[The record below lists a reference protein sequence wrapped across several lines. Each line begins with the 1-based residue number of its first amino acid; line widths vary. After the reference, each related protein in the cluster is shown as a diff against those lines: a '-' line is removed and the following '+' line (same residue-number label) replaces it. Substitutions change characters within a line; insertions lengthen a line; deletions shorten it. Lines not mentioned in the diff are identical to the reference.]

1 MSVVPAAHEW
11 GEGRRDPAPP
21 PCTTPPGTE
30 VRRGPLLAARY
41 GCMLGLALLRAAGRI
56 LVPRTTSDPP
66 VAATVGGG
74 MDESR
79 ALQRAGWAG
88 AASVVLLVVGVAL
101 CALAGVDD
109 PGVSDAAILER
120 LDDGA
125 KQTAA
130 GIGLPVLG
138 AGIALLLW
146 FAVGLRRVLDR
157 LSGGD
162 PLAHAT
168 VPAAALL
175 GGLMITGVSLDVS
188 SAITALSDE
197 FTPDPDTAR
206 VLGTA
211 GAVVAL
217 TGLTG
222 GAALVAVTT
231 RIAQQARALP
241 TWAVWVSYAVAVL
254 CLSGFWSGG
263 MASVAFALWLIGA
276 VIGVLR
282 AARRTPPAPAVPA
295 QGAPAPEAARAPPT
309 ATSG

>member
-1 MSVVPAAHEW
+1 
-11 GEGRRDPAPP
+11 
-21 PCTTPPGTE
+21 
-30 VRRGPLLAARY
+30 
-41 GCMLGLALLRAAGRI
+41 
-56 LVPRTTSDPP
+56 
-66 VAATVGGG
+66 

-88 AASVVLLVVGVAL
+88 AASVVLLVVAVAL
-101 CALAGVDD
+101 SSLVGVDA
-109 PGVSDAAILER
+109 PGVSDAAILDR
-120 LDDGA
+120 IDDGA
-125 KQTAA
+125 RQTAA

-146 FAVGLRRVLDR
+146 FASGLRRVLDR

-168 VPAAALL
+168 VPAAALF

-188 SAITALSDE
+188 SAVTALSDA

-211 GAVVAL
+211 GAIVAL
-217 TGLTG
+217 TGLIG
-222 GAALVAVTT
+222 GAVLVAVTT

-241 TWAVWVSYAVAVL
+241 KWAVWVSYAVAVL
-254 CLSGFWSGG
+254 CLSGFWSAGI
-263 MASVAFALWLIGA
+263 ASATFALWLIGA

-282 AARRTPPAPAVPA
+282 AARRTPPAPAV
-295 QGAPAPEAARAPPT
+295 T
-309 ATSG
+309 A

>member
-1 MSVVPAAHEW
+1 
-11 GEGRRDPAPP
+11 
-21 PCTTPPGTE
+21 
-30 VRRGPLLAARY
+30 
-41 GCMLGLALLRAAGRI
+41 
-56 LVPRTTSDPP
+56 
-66 VAATVGGG
+66 

-88 AASVVLLVVGVAL
+88 AASVVLLAVGVAL
-101 CALAGVDD
+101 CAPVGVDD
-109 PGVSDAAILER
+109 PGMSDAAILER
-120 LDDGA
+120 LNDDA
-125 KQTAA
+125 RQAAA

-162 PLAHAT
+162 PLAHAI

-188 SAITALSDE
+188 SAVRGMVGRVH
-197 FTPDPDTAR
+197 PRPDTAR

-211 GAVVAL
+211 GLIVAL

-222 GAALVAVTT
+222 GGVLVAVTT
-231 RIAQQARALP
+231 RTAQQARALP
-241 TWAVWVSYAVAVL
+241 TWAVWASYAVAVL
-254 CLSGFWSGG
+254 CLTGFWSGG

-295 QGAPAPEAARAPPT
+295 QGTPAPEAARTPPT

>member
-1 MSVVPAAHEW
+1 
-11 GEGRRDPAPP
+11 
-21 PCTTPPGTE
+21 
-30 VRRGPLLAARY
+30 
-41 GCMLGLALLRAAGRI
+41 
-56 LVPRTTSDPP
+56 
-66 VAATVGGG
+66 

-79 ALQRAGWAG
+79 ALQHAGWAG

-101 CALAGVDD
+101 CATAGVEE
-109 PGVSDAAILER
+109 PGVSDAAILNR

-125 KQTAA
+125 RQTAA

-138 AGIALLLW
+138 AGLALLLW
-146 FAVGLRRVLDR
+146 FASGLRRVLDR

-162 PLAHAT
+162 PLAHVT
-168 VPAAALL
+168 VPATALL

-197 FTPDPDTAR
+197 FTPDADIAR

-211 GAVVAL
+211 G
-217 TGLTG
+217 GLIGFSGLIG

-231 RIAQQARALP
+231 RIAQQAHALP

-254 CLSGFWSGG
+254 CLSGFWGAD
-263 MASVAFALWLIGA
+263 MAAVPFWLWIIGA
-276 VIGVLR
+276 VVGVLR
-282 AARRTPPAPAVPA
+282 AARRIPPAPAVPA
-295 QGAPAPEAARAPPT
+295 QDAPAPEAARTPPT

>member
-1 MSVVPAAHEW
+1 
-11 GEGRRDPAPP
+11 
-21 PCTTPPGTE
+21 
-30 VRRGPLLAARY
+30 
-41 GCMLGLALLRAAGRI
+41 
-56 LVPRTTSDPP
+56 
-66 VAATVGGG
+66 

-79 ALQRAGWAG
+79 VLQRAGWAG

-101 CALAGVDD
+101 CASVGVDNPAMPD
-109 PGVSDAAILER
+109 TAILEK

-125 KQTAA
+125 RQTAA

-138 AGIALLLW
+138 VAIALLLW
-146 FAVGLRRVLDR
+146 FAVGLRQVLDR

-162 PLAHAT
+162 PLAHAI
-168 VPAAALL
+168 VPAVALL

-188 SAITALSDE
+188 SSVTAWSEE

-211 GAVVAL
+211 GLLIGL
-217 TGLTG
+217 TGMTG

-231 RIAQQARALP
+231 RIAQQSRALP
-241 TWAVWVSYAVAVL
+241 TWAVWLSYVAAVL
-254 CLSGFWSGG
+254 CLTGFWSGG

-282 AARRTPPAPAVPA
+282 AARRPPPAPTVPA
-295 QGAPAPEAARAPPT
+295 QDAPEADRTPPT
-309 ATSG
+309 PTSG